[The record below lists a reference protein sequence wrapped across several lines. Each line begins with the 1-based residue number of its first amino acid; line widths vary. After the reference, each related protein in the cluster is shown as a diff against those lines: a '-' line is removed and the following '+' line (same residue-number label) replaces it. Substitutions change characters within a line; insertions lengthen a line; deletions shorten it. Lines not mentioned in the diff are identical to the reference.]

1 LIKGLRV
8 LLVGSVILFV
18 VSALSMLGFAIATS
32 VGKPTVSG
40 HAMASVQRSE
50 TVRTIAGPSVISGAE
65 VCGLL
70 DADQVVPLLNYQGPT
85 GPGTPQ
91 PIAHGGGCAWGTGR
105 GETFELTVQTGGA
118 GLAAESCPALS
129 AVPVHGDGWAGCS
142 RLQFGPGNNAMT
154 AFGGRYRVSIQ
165 PEVDVIGYPYVM
177 AEEATMGRVFQEL
190 TTQALGVGG
199 PGDPAR

>member
-8 LLVGSVILFV
+8 LLVGSVVLFV

-32 VGKPTVSG
+32 VGKPTASG
-40 HAMASVQRSE
+40 KAMASAQRSE
-50 TVRTIAGPSVISGAE
+50 TIRMTAGTSVISGAE

-70 DADQVVPLLNYQGPT
+70 SADQVVPLLNDQGPT

-91 PIAHGGGCAWGTGR
+91 PIVHGGGCAWGTGR
-105 GETFELTVQTGGA
+105 GETFELTVEARGP
-118 GLAAESCPALS
+118 GLAAESCSAVS

-142 RLQFGPGNNAMT
+142 RLQFGPGDNAMT
-154 AFGGRYRVSIQ
+154 AFGSRYRVSIQ

-177 AEEATMGRVFQEL
+177 AEEATIGRVFQEL
-190 TTQALGVGG
+190 TSQALRVGG
-199 PGDPAR
+199 PADSTK